1 MKIAILG
8 CGSIGG
14 AVALGLSR
22 CGVFLTSDITVTA
35 GHASSLDQF
44 AALGFRTSLNNAEAV
59 LEADIVM
66 ISVRSYV
73 VKQVVEEIRDVLDY
87 SRQTIVSMAA
97 EYPSEEL
104 LSLFRHPDGSVPQVV
119 KVIPN
124 TALEARQ
131 SMTFLASVNADKEH
145 LEQVRAVFNKTGK
158 TLLVE
163 EEMLGAGTTLASCG
177 IGYAMAYV
185 KAAAEG
191 GNRLGFTSEDA
202 VRIVAQT
209 VRGAVALLE
218 MRDFRPEDEITKVA
232 TPGGLTEKGLKAM
245 EESGFTDAVIRGLTA
260 SAI

>member
-14 AVALGLSR
+14 AVAVGLSR
-22 CGVFLTSDITVTA
+22 CGVFRTSDITVTA
-35 GHASSLDQF
+35 GHASSLDRF
-44 AALGFRTSLNNAEAV
+44 AGLGFRASLNNAEAAR
-59 LEADIVM
+59 EADIVM
-66 ISVRSYV
+66 ISVRSRV
-73 VKQVVEEIRDVLDY
+73 VKQVVEEIRDALDY
-87 SRQTIVSMAA
+87 SRQIIVSMAA

-104 LSLFRHPDGSVPQVV
+104 LSLFRRPDGSVPQVV

-124 TALEARQ
+124 TAIEARQ
-131 SMTFLASVNADKEH
+131 SMTFLAPVNADKEH
-145 LEQVRAVFNKTGK
+145 LEQVRAVFDKAGK

-163 EEMLGAGTTLASCG
+163 EKMLGAGTTLASCG

-185 KAAAEG
+185 KAAPRRK
-191 GNRLGFTSEDA
+191 RLGLQWGRRQDCGQ
-202 VRIVAQT
+202 IQ
-209 VRGAVALLE
+209 GAVSLLE
-218 MRDFRPEDEITKVA
+218 MRDFRPEEEIDKVA